1 MKVQFRSLEWVDWNK
16 SKQLDWWII
25 DVKLDIDGKHY
36 NLNIVFEEYFD
47 IDGAGIGSGFLISR
61 SPDMNTL
68 SYGLWGEKSRFK
80 NIKKKKEVWMIEDK
94 KGIDVWMEIENYIYE
109 WNGYG
114 FKDEGRHISDED
126 IKGLVIEID

>member
-47 IDGAGIGSGFLISR
+47 SDGAGIGSGFLISR

-114 FKDEGRHISDED
+114 FKDEGRHISDKD

>member
-1 MKVQFRSLEWVDWNK
+1 
-16 SKQLDWWII
+16 
-25 DVKLDIDGKHY
+25 
-36 NLNIVFEEYFD
+36 
-47 IDGAGIGSGFLISR
+47 
-61 SPDMNTL
+61 
-68 SYGLWGEKSRFK
+68 
-80 NIKKKKEVWMIEDK
+80 MIEDK